1 MSALEALT
9 AAILENTAMLRSMTA
24 KTASVAG
31 ATKPAAGVKPATT
44 TKPAAGEDGEKR
56 GRGRP
61 AKPKALTPTQMAEKG
76 RDFAES
82 AADDE
87 GEFAARRKLLQS
99 TAKQYNVTKFS
110 EIEGDDQEAA
120 IAALE
125 AHIDAY
131 ENGGDGDGDGADGGD
146 DDTY

>member
-9 AAILENTAMLRSMTA
+9 AAILENTAMLRSMTT
-24 KTASVAG
+24 KTAAAAAATKPAAAAG
-31 ATKPAAGVKPATT
+31 ATKPAAAAAAPA
-44 TKPAAGEDGEKR
+44 DGEKR

-61 AKPKALTPTQMAEKG
+61 TKPKALTPTQMAEKG
-76 RDFAES
+76 REFAES

-87 GEFAARRKLLQS
+87 DEFAARRKLLQI
-99 TAKQYNVTKFS
+99 TAKKYNVTKFS
-110 EIEGDDQEAA
+110 EIEGEDQDAA

-125 AHIDAY
+125 AHLEAY
-131 ENGGDGDGDGADGGD
+131 ENGADGSEGGD